1 MKNRLRILR
10 VERNWS
16 QAELAKRLGVSRQT
30 INALEVGKYDPS
42 LPLAFKIARLFNTS
56 IETIFFTEEKSM
68 FAQSPFPSFKR
79 PIARS
84 KFSKFTRSAIKALE
98 LAEDESRRV
107 GSNGAG
113 TAQILIG
120 LIAEDK
126 GIAAQTL
133 KSFGISK
140 EVVQT
145 EVERMFDREARH
157 TSQESRYTPR
167 AIRALYNSVEES
179 FALDRYVALG
189 HLSHYEIDTED
200 LLLGLLRVTDCVA
213 VKVLENLKVNID
225 ELRTQLLKVTPRGS
239 AAMFAMATQEK
250 INKSNQAAITSEYLE
265 ESTPDFITS
274 QVSTRFS
281 VRLFT
286 WVETRKLG
294 YVIGSTTGY
303 QLADGEILTPQ
314 ISFILQERLKRIP
327 RTYPEVLPDLVVEV
341 KSAMSRRSLLESKI
355 KLFLQEGTRVGLLID
370 PDQQSVTIYRPGIEA
385 EVIENGEIITFPELL
400 LGWELPV
407 SDLWLPLFE

>member
-42 LPLAFKIARLFNTS
+42 LPLAFKIAQLFNTS

-68 FAQSPFPSFKR
+68 FAQSSYSSSFNNLWL
-79 PIARS
+79 
-84 KFSKFTRSAIKALE
+84 KFTPSAVKVTQ
-98 LAEDESRRV
+98 LAQYESRRLGHNFV
-107 GSNGAG
+107 G
-113 TAQILIG
+113 TEQILIG

-133 KSFGISK
+133 KSFGVSK
-140 EVVQT
+140 KVARL
-145 EVERMFDREARH
+145 EVEKIIGRGSGH
-157 TSQESRYTPR
+157 TSLGIPFTPR
-167 AIRALYNSVEES
+167 TVQMLKNAEEES
-179 FALDRYVALG
+179 EALG
-189 HLSHYEIDTED
+189 HYHIDTEN
-200 LLLGLLRVTDCVA
+200 LLLGLLRLKGGIA
-213 VKVLENLKVNID
+213 IEVLKKSNIDID
-225 ELRTQLLKVTPRGS
+225 ELRNELLKVAPRGS
-239 AAMFAMATQEK
+239 ETMIAKATQEK

-274 QVSTRFS
+274 EVSTRFS

-286 WVETRKLG
+286 WVEPRKLG

-327 RTYPEVLPDLVVEV
+327 RTYPEVVPDLVVEV
-341 KSAMSRRSLLESKI
+341 KSALSRRSLLESKI

-370 PDQQSVTIYRPGIEA
+370 PDQQTVTIYRPGIEA
-385 EVIENGEIITFPELL
+385 EVIENGEIITVPELL
-400 LGWELPV
+400 PGWELSV